1 MGSPWSMER
10 RLGWDRRKAPHVENP
25 SHPTMKELKG
35 LLNEQADL
43 MYHNAS
49 LLGMPPCNYYGEEI
63 DNQFDSRLANYLE
76 HILLVDL
83 SYKIKG
89 KFGIDLTFRQYGRG
103 GATIAPTEWV
113 VEGQGIMTEYSGLDG
128 DTALEELMPRY
139 CEDWT
144 NLSRYNALRKL
155 LLILEYINDYWTE
168 QVKHC
173 PEWWDQEV
181 ECMKEDD

>member
-1 MGSPWSMER
+1 MASPWSMER

-155 LLILEYINDYWTE
+155 LSILEYINDYWTK
-168 QVKHC
+168 QVEDC
-173 PEWWDQEV
+173 SEWWDQEV
-181 ECMKEDD
+181 EFMQETA

>member
-1 MGSPWSMER
+1 MGSPWSLER

-83 SYKIKG
+83 SYKVRG

>member
-1 MGSPWSMER
+1 M
-10 RLGWDRRKAPHVENP
+10 ENP

-43 MYHNAS
+43 MHHNAS
-49 LLGMPPCNYYGEEI
+49 LSSMLPTMNYYGEEI
-63 DNQFDSRLANYLE
+63 DNRFDGRLANYVE

-83 SYKIKG
+83 SYRMKG

-113 VEGQGIMTEYSGLDG
+113 VEGYGIMTEYSGLDG
-128 DTALEELMPRY
+128 DTAIEELLPFY
-139 CEDWT
+139 CEDQT
-144 NLSRYNALRKL
+144 NLSRYHAMRKL

-173 PEWWDQEV
+173 SEWWDQEV
-181 ECMKEDD
+181 ECMQETA

>member
-1 MGSPWSMER
+1 M
-10 RLGWDRRKAPHVENP
+10 ENP

-113 VEGQGIMTEYSGLDG
+113 VEGHGIMTEYSGIDG
-128 DTALEELMPRY
+128 ETALEDILYAMTGYWDDGLR
-139 CEDWT
+139 T
-144 NLSRYNALRKL
+144 NLSEYHALRRMLK
-155 LLILEYINDYWTE
+155 ILEYINDYWTE

-181 ECMKEDD
+181 EFMQETA